1 MQPGQREDPQ
11 GVRVHLDPFT
21 EVVHESVSGQQIVDH
36 PKVDER
42 VLVHPAIE
50 PGPDDHDEHRDQ
62 HRPPAD
68 QAAAH
73 RRPGSVGTG
82 LTAFDRDTG
91 RDRVRVD
98 HLGQVAHSAMLAE
111 AVTGTRSLSMPTLRL
126 LVADAQA
133 TG

>member
-1 MQPGQREDPQ
+1 MTTMSTGTSTGHQLIRPR
-11 GVRVHLDPFT
+11 LD
-21 EVVHESVSGQQIVDH
+21 
-36 PKVDER
+36 
-42 VLVHPAIE
+42 
-50 PGPDDHDEHRDQ
+50 
-62 HRPPAD
+62 
-68 QAAAH
+68 